1 MIHAAAVLATL
12 RTYAAISREAFECGK
27 LRAPAIVGK
36 AIDARLRFD
45 LGPVDFFL
53 YDLMNRPRATWGDYL
68 REHPHNDRM
77 LRILHPFEIEFV
89 ARDKVLAAERCLKHG
104 VAIAPIL
111 AVVGRSPDKPCA
123 GAFPM
128 FDAVDPLVEAMR
140 GWPDALFVKPVSG
153 SFGAGAS
160 AFDRDDEGWREGT
173 QRLSS
178 ADLARRLLEA
188 SDGAG
193 TLVQP
198 RIANHPDMAGT
209 SCGTGLCAT
218 RIITALTCDGPEI
231 IAAIHKVLGRAV
243 IADNFSGG
251 ATGNLLAHAD
261 PESGQL
267 GDAYGR
273 RRGHRFL
280 LTRYSH
286 HPVTRQ
292 RITGFRLPQWP
303 ETRALAIKAATAF
316 PELPLLGHDIA
327 ITADGPLFLE
337 TNSHWRVALP
347 QVAHGG
353 MRPILREVIP
363 RLAAPAEVRAA
374 ALAALN

>member
-1 MIHAAAVLATL
+1 MPHAAAVLATL
-12 RTYAAISREAFECGK
+12 RTYAAIGREAFECEG
-27 LRAPAIVGK
+27 LRAPEIVGK
-36 AIDARLRFD
+36 VIDARLRFD
-45 LGPVDFFL
+45 LGPVDFSL
-53 YDLMNRPRATWGDYL
+53 YDLMNRPRATWRDYL
-68 REHPHNDRM
+68 REYPHNNRM
-77 LRILHPFEIEFV
+77 LRILHPSEIEFV
-89 ARDKVLAAERCLKHG
+89 ARDKVLAAERCLEHD

-111 AVVGRSPDKPCA
+111 AVVGRNPDKLCA

-128 FDAVDPLVEAMR
+128 FDAVEPLVDAMK
-140 GWPDALFVKPVSG
+140 GWPDALFVKPASG
-153 SFGAGAS
+153 SFGEGALT
-160 AFDRDDEGWREGT
+160 FDRDGADWREGT
-173 QRLSS
+173 RRLTST
-178 ADLARRLLEA
+178 DLARRLLEA
-188 SDGAG
+188 IDPAG

-218 RIITALTCDGPEI
+218 RIITALTVDGPQI
-231 IAAIHKVLGRAV
+231 ISAVHKVLGRAV

-251 ATGNLLAHAD
+251 ATGNLLAHTD
-261 PESGQL
+261 LMSGQL
-267 GDAYGR
+267 GDAFGR
-273 RRGHRFL
+273 RRGQRFL

-286 HPVTRQ
+286 HPETRQ
-292 RITGFRLPQWP
+292 RITGFRLPLWP

-327 ITADGPLFLE
+327 IAADGPLFLE
-337 TNSHWRVALP
+337 TNSYWRVALP

-374 ALAALN
+374 ALAALG